1 MLTYPAIDPVAVAIG
16 PLKVHWYGL
25 MYVIGI
31 ATTWILA
38 RRRVQRSP
46 NPLFTPAQVED
57 LVFYAAIGVVVG
69 GRVGYA
75 LFYNFSGFLHDPVM
89 LFRIWEGGMAFH
101 GGLIGVLIAMYTYG
115 RSQGI
120 RFFDVADFLAPYV
133 PIGLLAGRIGN
144 FINGEL
150 WGKPSDV
157 PWAMVFPNGGDVP
170 RHPSQLYEAFLEGLV
185 LLVILQWFSLRSPP
199 RMAVSGMF
207 LLGYG
212 AFRFAVEFVRLPDV
226 QLGYLAFGWLTMGQI
241 LCLPMILFGI
251 VLLAAAYA
259 RRSA

>member
-31 ATTWILA
+31 AATWILA
-38 RRRVQRSP
+38 RRRVQRSAK
-46 NPLFTPAQVED
+46 PLFTPAQVED
-57 LVFYAAIGVVVG
+57 LVFYSAIGVVVG

-75 LFYNFSGFLHDPVM
+75 LFYNFPGFLRDPLM
-89 LFRIWEGGMAFH
+89 LFRVWEGGMAFH
-101 GGLIGVLIAMYTYG
+101 GGLIGVLIAMYVYG
-115 RSQGI
+115 RSQGT

-150 WGKPSDV
+150 WGRPSDV
-157 PWAMVFPNGGDVP
+157 PWAMIFPNGGDVP

-185 LLVILQWFSLRSPP
+185 LLIILQWFSLRSPP
-199 RMAVSGMF
+199 RMAISGMF

-259 RRSA
+259 RRPA